1 MTREQKLEQALRDL
15 LEHNDAVYQTE
26 YDGRMLTCCIG
37 CDADLAVA
45 DHAKDCPVVRAQ
57 ATLAAGVAEAP
68 AGGYPQRWKFP
79 GVPVDPQPPE
89 PPGVTA
95 TPAPQPAGI
104 TKEQLQQWH
113 DYMGSLMQ
121 QAGVQSSEVIGD
133 LYRAYLEAPTNGV
146 IASDGSRRG

>member
-1 MTREQKLEQALRDL
+1 MDQKLPNPAQLRAMARPPCVPGKVCERHARGL
-15 LEHNDAVYQTE
+15 
-26 YDGRMLTCCIG
+26 GGCIAG
-37 CDADLAVA
+37 ECNPPVA
-45 DHAKDCPVVRAQ
+45 
-57 ATLAAGVAEAP
+57 
-68 AGGYPQRWKFP
+68 
-79 GVPVDPQPPE
+79 PPSR
-89 PPGVTA
+89 VTA